1 MRQTK
6 KSIEMKRCAAAL
18 AAAAL
23 LLPTSGCGRN
33 QEQDQGEQMPEAYV
47 TQGVEVPSLD
57 QAVGLFDVEYSK
69 QSDSEAGTD
78 TYSYSALKEGGGQAV
93 SDYAT
98 ILEDDQG
105 FSVITEDGTITDA
118 PDFSSQS
125 GTVVL
130 GKEEGEGEGVLRLDI
145 SWEEDSCSVTVSLQ
159 SDMQIQQGTQPQP
172 LTMEEAVDLLEGMQ
186 AQKLGLSGSTS
197 EYSFYPE
204 EGLVSVDGQMCLEV
218 NAYLT
223 ATHQIQGTYLV
234 AQEGGS
240 VYRLNRGSSQVT
252 QLV

>member
-6 KSIEMKRCAAAL
+6 KHDEKRRCAAVL

-23 LLPTSGCGRN
+23 LLPASGCGGN
-33 QEQDQGEQMPEAYV
+33 QNQDEGEQMPEAYV

-57 QAVGLFDVEYSK
+57 QAVGLYDVDYSK
-69 QSDSEAGTD
+69 QSDGEAGTD
-78 TYSYSALKEGGGQAV
+78 TYSYSALKEAGGQAV
-93 SDYAT
+93 SDYVT

-105 FSVITEDGTITDA
+105 FSVITDDGTMTDA
-118 PDFSSQS
+118 PDFTAQS

-130 GKEEGEGEGVLRLDI
+130 GKSEEEGAGVLRLDI
-145 SWEEDSCSVTVSLQ
+145 SWEEDSCAVTVSLQ
-159 SDMQIQQGTQPQP
+159 SDMEIQQGSQPQP

-186 AQKLGLSGSTS
+186 AQTLGLSGSTS
-197 EYSFYPE
+197 DYSFYPE

-240 VYRLNRGSSQVT
+240 VYQLNRGSSQVT